1 MADISKPPMALF
13 ANIPAANIKKSNII
27 MFAMVSSR
35 YLVAPNEWPPER
47 GPMFKGSIS
56 ICLQPDVIFDVFD
69 HTKWLM
75 AVGGGSLW
83 GVFW

>member
-13 ANIPAANIKKSNII
+13 ANIPAADIKKSNIV

-47 GPMFKGSIS
+47 GPMFRGSIS
-56 ICLQPDVIFDVFD
+56 ICLQPDVIFDVFAIVD
-69 HTKWLM
+69 VTN
-75 AVGGGSLW
+75 VGSRPPQNPN
-83 GVFW
+83 